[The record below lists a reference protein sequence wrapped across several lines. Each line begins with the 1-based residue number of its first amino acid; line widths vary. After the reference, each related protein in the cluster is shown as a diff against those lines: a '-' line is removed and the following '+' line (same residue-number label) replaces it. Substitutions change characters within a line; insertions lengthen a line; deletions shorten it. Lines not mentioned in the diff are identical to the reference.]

1 MTKEVRDVKNV
12 VVRKRVR
19 AWAQEGAGNA
29 PDTGVAG
36 ESREDATNSTVGNHS
51 MPMNHLK
58 ESLEPEHLRHFG
70 LAADPFFD
78 LNDPGDIWRNDR
90 LKLVR
95 AKLEQAIEHQEIAVV
110 TGNFGAGKSTILRHC
125 LGALARRGRV
135 RIITPD
141 RLNRREMTGDMLTAG
156 ILDELASDER
166 RPREVVKRDRLAKR
180 LLSQAIERGE
190 RPVLVIDEAHDLR
203 DQVIISLKRLW
214 DSGLFLRTLAIV
226 LVGAGGKDEAG
237 RSWGL
242 RWELESNPDLREF
255 SERTRLIDLGR
266 MVDDLP
272 DYLAWRFGRVGV
284 ELGAVFEGLAV
295 TDLVERAR
303 TPQLL
308 NTLAV
313 KAMKA
318 AYIDGHRRVMA
329 HHVGAVH

>member
-1 MTKEVRDVKNV
+1 
-12 VVRKRVR
+12 
-19 AWAQEGAGNA
+19 
-29 PDTGVAG
+29 
-36 ESREDATNSTVGNHS
+36 
-51 MPMNHLK
+51 
-58 ESLEPEHLRHFG
+58 
-70 LAADPFFD
+70 
-78 LNDPGDIWRNDR
+78 
-90 LKLVR
+90 
-95 AKLEQAIEHQEIAVV
+95 
-110 TGNFGAGKSTILRHC
+110 
-125 LGALARRGRV
+125 LARRGRV

-141 RLNRREMTGDMLTAG
+141 RLNRREMTGDMLTGG
-156 ILDELASDER
+156 ILDELASEER
-166 RPREVVKRDRLAKR
+166 RPHEVVKRDRLAKR

-255 SERTRLIDLGR
+255 SERTRLIDLGH

-284 ELGAVFEGLAV
+284 ELGAVFEGAAV

-313 KAMKA
+313 KAMRV
-318 AYIDGHRRVMA
+318 AYIQKDRRVTA
-329 HHVGAVH
+329 FHVGRVH